1 MVFVPHLHRR
11 FSWEQ
16 IEELKREINKTEYEK
31 AREPLIHELGELEY
45 KVYRLERMIGEYQS
59 IISDI
64 LNSIEK
70 DYITIYYQNTPF
82 AVEFSNSDKIA
93 TQKPYLEKLEIP
105 IKRGIKEHIYS
116 RIIEVSRKEKD

>member
-1 MVFVPHLHRR
+1 MPFIPHLHRR
-11 FSWEQ
+11 LSREQ
-16 IEELKREINKTEYEK
+16 FEELKKDINKTEYEK
-31 AREPLIHELGELEY
+31 AREPLIHELGELQY
-45 KVYRLERMIGEYQS
+45 KVNRLEKMIEEYQS

-93 TQKPYLEKLEIP
+93 TQKPSLEKLEIP
-105 IKRGIKEHIYS
+105 IKQGIKEHIYS